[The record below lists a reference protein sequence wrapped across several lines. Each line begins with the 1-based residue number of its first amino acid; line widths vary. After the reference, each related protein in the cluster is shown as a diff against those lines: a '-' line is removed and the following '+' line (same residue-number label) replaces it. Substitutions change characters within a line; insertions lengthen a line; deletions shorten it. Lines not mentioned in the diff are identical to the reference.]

1 MFKRKRRFQKV
12 LLNIPLYL
20 KFPSI
25 IRKKAGKLGEKDEEK
40 KGEGGGES
48 LRGK

>member
-25 IRKKAGKLGEKDEEK
+25 LRKKAGKLGDEEK